1 MSRRVLK
8 NAALLAFLWAS
19 LFQTFSLAQ
28 SPAPKEKSDAAKPA
42 APVLPKPGSTEARIE
57 HYLRNLYAWGPAF
70 DVKVGPS
77 KPSPVPD
84 LLEVP
89 VTVSMGGQSD
99 TAVVY
104 ASKTGNFLI
113 RGDLTDM
120 SVDPFADNRTKLHI
134 GKSPS
139 MGPENAKITLF
150 EFADFECP
158 SCRQLDVIL
167 RQYLPQHPEVRLVF
181 KHFPLVNI
189 HPWAM
194 TAAIA
199 SQCAY
204 QQNPAIFWKM
214 HDAIFDAQDVISPSN
229 VWDKMQDLA
238 KQEGLDTQAFTT
250 CMSNPATEAQIKETM
265 EEGQA
270 LTISATPTTFVN
282 ARRVV
287 GPDKSQLDQSIAFES
302 FPQ

>member
-1 MSRRVLK
+1 MFRNSLRTF
-8 NAALLAFLWAS
+8 ALLALLTLTA
-19 LFQTFSLAQ
+19 FQNSSLAQ
-28 SPAPKEKSDAAKPA
+28 SNPPKDKPEAAKPVESA
-42 APVLPKPGSTEARIE
+42 AAKPGTVDSRIE
-57 HYLRNLYAWGPAF
+57 HYLRNLYAWGPTY

-77 KPSPVPD
+77 KASPIPD

-104 ASKTGNFLI
+104 ASKTGNFLL

-120 SVDPFADNRTKLHI
+120 SVDPFADTRSKLHV
-134 GKSPS
+134 GKSPAI
-139 MGPENAKITLF
+139 GPANAKITLY

-158 SCRQLDVIL
+158 SCRQLDLVL
-167 RQYLPQHPEVRLVF
+167 RKFLPQHPEIRLVF
-181 KHFPLVNI
+181 KHYPLTNI

-204 QQNPAIFWKM
+204 HQNPDAFWKM

-229 VWDKMQDLA
+229 VWDKMKDLA
-238 KQEGLDTQAFTT
+238 NQEGLDTTVFNT
-250 CMSNPATEAQIKETM
+250 CMSNPETENEVKETI
-265 EEGQA
+265 EEGHT
-270 LTISATPTTFVN
+270 LTITATPTTFVN

-287 GPDKSQLDQSIAFES
+287 GPDQATLEQATSFEMDY
-302 FPQ
+302 Q